1 MYLQLRCLTR
11 MPSRPLAIWI
21 LPIFLAAPGFNAF
34 AGPDSKPKAEARHAT
49 PPKPAGFAAIG
60 LPHYAAPDAYRED
73 LVIENEGKAITMKR
87 FVDHGRSRT
96 EMASEGHSF
105 VMLEMGDEKGTSY
118 TLMPEEKRAMKQSRE
133 EMKAVSPKPTAA
145 KGSKDADTKEST
157 ATAAPPPEIQ
167 AEDLGDETL
176 EGRAVKKVRMTYGK
190 DAQDV
195 MGWFDKATGA
205 PVRMESLVDGKKA
218 IIEWKNR
225 KVEAQPAELFAVPK
239 GYEVTDMDEMMK
251 KMGSMGGGGLP
262 MGGMGA
268 GSMAKGVAGGMAQ
281 GMAQGFG
288 ANLGATLGA
297 SIGGPLGGIAGQFI
311 GGKIGG
317 MIGKKAANAIN

>member
-1 MYLQLRCLTR
+1 MHKVKSGHAGPAPPPPSRKRGGIRLMYLQLRCLTR

-21 LPIFLAAPGFNAF
+21 LPIFLAAPGFKAF

-105 VMLEMGDEKGTSY
+105 VMLEMGEDKG
-118 TLMPEEKRAMKQSRE
+118 
-133 EMKAVSPKPTAA
+133 
-145 KGSKDADTKEST
+145 
-157 ATAAPPPEIQ
+157 
-167 AEDLGDETL
+167 
-176 EGRAVKKVRMTYGK
+176 
-190 DAQDV
+190 
-195 MGWFDKATGA
+195 TGA
-205 PVRMESLVDGKKA
+205 PGRMESLVDGKKA

-262 MGGMGA
+262 MGGMGV
-268 GSMAKGVAGGMAQ
+268 GSMAKGMAGGMAQ

-288 ANLGATLGA
+288 ANL
-297 SIGGPLGGIAGQFI
+297 
-311 GGKIGG
+311 
-317 MIGKKAANAIN
+317 